1 MLPLRLLGFI
11 LALSP
16 VFAAQSPGNAGTI
29 DGSVTD
35 PSGLPVPG
43 ARVIILHTVSGFR
56 REAQTDGTG
65 SFTFRSLPLNTYHV
79 EVDRDGFAPSV
90 NDVSVRTSVP
100 VSLKIALKLAG
111 ATSSLEVKSDSGDLL
126 DAVPSAHVDVDQS
139 LTSKMTTSSPANGL
153 SDAITRSSPG
163 VVADSNGFF
172 HPIGDHAQTSF
183 SVDNQPINDQQSKM
197 FSTQMPLNAIQ
208 SMELI
213 TSGPNAEFGDK
224 TSLVVSA
231 VTRSGLGAGKTFG
244 RVAFGY
250 GSFGTATEEA
260 SIGFGSARFGNFLAA
275 NTTRS
280 GRFLDTP
287 EFQPIH
293 SAGNNQTIFDRLD
306 WQASPRDTMHLNL
319 FSARN
324 WFQVPNTYDQ
334 LPQDQRQL
342 TRTFNIA
349 PGWVRTFGSSIVL
362 SVNPFL
368 RQDQVNYYPSRDPFA
383 DAPATV
389 SEKRRLRNFGARSD
403 LSWIKKHHNI
413 KTGVQLMRTQLN
425 EGFSFGVTDS
435 GFNAVCNTPAGVSVS
450 DPSLLNPANCAGRG
464 FIANPDFLSGL
475 LPYDLTRAG
484 HMLAFRGNA
493 NIDQFAWY
501 AQDQITLGPLTLST
515 GLRIDHYAGL
525 TSSTGVQPRFGTAYL
540 IKKTSTLFRASYTR
554 AFETPYNENLI
565 LSSATGAGGLSSGDF
580 GGLGVKPLEPGRR
593 NQFNTGL
600 QQSWGRHFVVD
611 ADYIWKFTT
620 NGYDFGTLFN
630 TPITFPI
637 SWNKS
642 KIDGVSVRVNLTNIH
657 GFSAYTVMGHT
668 RSRFFGPSNGGLIF
682 NSPLATHV
690 FRIDHDQA
698 FQQTTSLRYEA
709 PKTAPLGRFQPWI
722 SFTWR
727 YDSGLVAGAVPD
739 LNAALAL
746 SAAQQSA
753 IGFFCGSQTATPF
766 NGITTCGASNYG
778 ATRLAIPKAG
788 TFDADH
794 NPPRVV
800 PRNLLDVA
808 VGADNLFR
816 AERYKV
822 SLRVS
827 ATNLTNEVALY
838 NFLSTFSG
846 THFVGPRSYQAEIGF
861 SF

>member
-1 MLPLRLLGFI
+1 MLIWIAGLL
-11 LALSP
+11 LSLVP
-16 VFAAQSPGNAGTI
+16 AFGAPQSSGNAGTL
-29 DGSVTD
+29 DGVVTD
-35 PSGLPVPG
+35 PSGLAVPG
-43 ARVIILHTVSGFR
+43 AKVTILHSVSGFR
-56 REAQTDGTG
+56 REVQTDQAG
-65 SFTFRSLPLNTYHV
+65 SFIFRNLPLNTYHF
-79 EVDRDGFAPSV
+79 EVDRDGFTPSSQ
-90 NDVSVRTSVP
+90 DVSIRTSVP
-100 VSLKIALKLAG
+100 LSLKIALTLAG
-111 ATSSLEVKSDSGDLL
+111 STSSVEVRSDSGDLI
-126 DAVPSAHVDVDQS
+126 DAVPSAHVDLDQS
-139 LTSKMTTSSPANGL
+139 LTSKMTSTSPANGL

-231 VTRSGLGAGKTFG
+231 VTRSGLAADKPFG
-244 RVAFGY
+244 RIAFSY
-250 GSFGTATEEA
+250 GSFGTVGEET
-260 SIGFGSARFGNFLAA
+260 SFGFGGKKFGNFLVA
-275 NTTRS
+275 NSTRS
-280 GRFLDTP
+280 GRFLDSP

-293 SAGNNQTIFDRLD
+293 DNGNNQTIFDRFD

-319 FSARN
+319 FLARN

-349 PGWVRTFGSSIVL
+349 PGWVHTFGSSIVL

-368 RQDQVNYYPSRDPFA
+368 RQDQVNYYPSRDVFA

-389 SEKRRLRNFGARSD
+389 SEKRRLRNFGGRSD
-403 LSWIKKHHNI
+403 LSWIKGRHNI

-425 EGFSFGVTDS
+425 EGFHFGVTDP
-435 GFNAVCNTPAGVSVS
+435 GFNAVCIDASGNPVAN
-450 DPSLLNPANCAGRG
+450 PSLLNPANCVGRG
-464 FIANPDFLSGL
+464 FIANGDFLPGL
-475 LPYDLTRAG
+475 LPYDLTRG
-484 HMLAFRGNA
+484 GRLLNFRGNA

-501 AQDQITLGPLTLST
+501 AQDQITLGALTVSV
-515 GLRIDHYAGL
+515 GLRFDHYAGL
-525 TSSTGVQPRFGTAYL
+525 TSANGLQPRLGAAYL
-540 IKKTSTLFRASYTR
+540 FKRTSTLFRASYTR

-565 LSSATGAGGLSSGDF
+565 LSSSTGAGGLSSGDF
-580 GGLGVKPLEPGRR
+580 GGFGAKPLEPGRR
-593 NQFNTGL
+593 NQFNTGI

-611 ADYIWKFTT
+611 ADYIWKYTS

-637 SWNKS
+637 SWDKS

-657 GFSAYTVMGHT
+657 GFSASTVMGHT

-682 NSPLATHV
+682 NSPLETHV

-709 PKTAPLGRFQPWI
+709 PKGAPLGRYQPWI
-722 SFTWR
+722 GFTWR

-739 LNAALAL
+739 LASVLSL
-746 SAAQQSA
+746 SAAQQAA
-753 IGFFCGSQTATPF
+753 IGFYCGSQVASPF
-766 NGITTCGASNYG
+766 SGISSCASSNYG
-778 ATRLAIPKAG
+778 ATRLTVPKAG
-788 TFDADH
+788 TFSADH
-794 NPPRVV
+794 NPARVA
-800 PRNLLDVA
+800 PRNLLDVS
-808 VGADNLFR
+808 VGADNLFH
-816 AERYKV
+816 AERYRV
-822 SLRVS
+822 SLRLS

-846 THFVGPRSYQAEIGF
+846 THFVGPRTYQAELGF